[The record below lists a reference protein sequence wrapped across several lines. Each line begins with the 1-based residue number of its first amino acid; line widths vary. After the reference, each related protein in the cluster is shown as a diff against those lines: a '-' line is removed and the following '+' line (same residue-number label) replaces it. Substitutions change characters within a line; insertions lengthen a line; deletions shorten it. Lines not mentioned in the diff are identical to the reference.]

1 MPGPGQVEQ
10 SPNSET
16 LTLAESHFGQ
26 TSSSELADRIGSS
39 TSFGGSDIWIAP
51 SESDIETTTPDT
63 KIGTRS
69 VEPEASQKRNL
80 EPVSA
85 FDNPVQKGNLKI
97 TLTDPKNSE
106 KLRRIPDS
114 VFKYDNKALLKC
126 LTNLAPDSPDYIK
139 ISKLIGSLD
148 CTITGL
154 PGYIGDKIGQN
165 GSSSNISS
173 CQLPDDVKLR
183 VANLLQDL
191 QEIADKVKE
200 GSSVESQFPLTTK
213 DATKLINLLSEPK
226 FGISCLEESV
236 SGNSLG
242 AGRGY
247 QRLLNDLSPV
257 IHSLLMDNDGQ
268 ITPKSLKQFAESTS
282 LETLNQAIKIIFQN
296 VHQNTGIRE
305 SYLNFYIAFET
316 KELQSERQNWVDL
329 KQLYTQDTTLDESTR
344 EQLKKKCD
352 EEIKNI
358 DQRLSNLRMEAE
370 QVFSEIVGQTLNPE
384 LYDLVAQRKQLLL
397 SGVEVSETLAQTQK
411 DLESLS
417 KTIENA
423 DRNLPSESAGKIK
436 AELQQ
441 HINKLEQKI
450 KILQQLKDLG
460 AKEKLDAIEELD
472 AKFEAY
478 KKEHAVIKGDLW
490 SLDVGGTT
498 TVVKLGQERKVTLE
512 SLMHL

>member
-16 LTLAESHFGQ
+16 LTLVESHFGQ
-26 TSSSELADRIGSS
+26 TSSSKLADRIGFS
-39 TSFGGSDIWIAP
+39 TSF

-69 VEPEASQKRNL
+69 VKPEASQKRNL

-85 FDNPVQKGNLKI
+85 FDNPVQRGNLKI

-106 KLRRIPDS
+106 NLQRIPDS
-114 VFKYDNKALLKC
+114 VFEYNNEALPGC
-126 LTNLAPDSPDYIK
+126 LTNLALQSPKPPDYSK
-139 ISKLIGSLD
+139 ISKLIGSLY

-165 GSSSNISS
+165 GSSSNVSS

-200 GSSVESQFPLTTK
+200 RLSVESQFPLTTK

-329 KQLYTQDTTLDESTR
+329 KQLYTQNTTLDESTR

-423 DRNLPSESAGKIK
+423 DRDLPSESAGKIK

-498 TVVKLGQERKVTLE
+498 IVVKLGQESKVTLE